1 MIILLFGL
9 GKRKYCMQLLQFE
22 LRKVLNGGI
31 FLEALTFLPTARKY
45 DWLYSWDVL
54 LSYSYRGK
62 EHLRWGRAIFGS

>member
-45 DWLYSWDVL
+45 DWLYN
-54 LSYSYRGK
+54 
-62 EHLRWGRAIFGS
+62 